1 MHSIVSNNSS
11 LHRFDTDESIG
22 RLQTVA
28 VLQCIGEQKDKRI
41 YVAISVKKDG
51 DEHCNDDDDDDND
64 NNDDNDDNNDNNHHN
79 SNDNTNDATP
89 FISITCFNFALH
101 RRRRGT
107 LTMTVNQN
115 YAVKWSSRRLGSFL
129 FTAARVDVASTT
141 PASMCT
147 IDNFGFRRQRLIS

>member
-1 MHSIVSNNSS
+1 MNDI
-11 LHRFDTDESIG
+11 
-22 RLQTVA
+22 A
-28 VLQCIGEQKDKRI
+28 
-41 YVAISVKKDG
+41 YV
-51 DEHCNDDDDDDND
+51 DDND
-64 NNDDNDDNNDNNHHN
+64 DINDKNNGDNDNINDNNNDHNKDDNNDDNNDNYHHN
-79 SNDNTNDATP
+79 CNDNTNDATP
-89 FISITCFNFALH
+89 FISITRFNFALH

-141 PASMCT
+141 PASTCT